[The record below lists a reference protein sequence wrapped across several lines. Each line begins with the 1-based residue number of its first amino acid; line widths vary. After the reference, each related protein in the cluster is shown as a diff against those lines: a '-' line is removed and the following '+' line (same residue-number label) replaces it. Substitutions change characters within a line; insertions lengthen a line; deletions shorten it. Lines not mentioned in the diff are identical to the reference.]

1 MTNERTATLV
11 TGALGGLG
19 TAIVDRL
26 LDDGGEVV
34 VCDRRAEDLPAWLE
48 RFAPDRRPRIEF
60 HPVDL
65 TKESQVEDLAR
76 LLAEE
81 RVHVDRLVN
90 NAGVQGAAAVWRV
103 DSKTWERVLRVNLFG
118 TFYMTRA
125 FSRGMVERGFGRIVN
140 FASVYAYHPGPGQS
154 PYAAAKAG
162 IIGYTHST
170 ALDLAPHGVT
180 VNVIAPGLIWHD
192 RLRGVVDEEVVE
204 KMRAQIPAGRSG
216 RPDEIAHAV
225 AFLLSEQSAYIT
237 GQTIHVNGGLYLT
250 G

>member
-26 LDDGGEVV
+26 LDDGREVI

-65 TKESQVEDLAR
+65 TRESQVEELAR

-90 NAGVQGAAAVWRV
+90 NAGVQGAAAVWKM

-192 RLRGVVDEEVVE
+192 RLRGVVDEEVLE